1 MTLSFLKMHGLG
13 NDFVVLDARLAP
25 LDLSPDR
32 LRHIA
37 DRRRGVGCDQ
47 VIVMEPA
54 GRVGGGTEAAGAAE
68 ILMRIFNA
76 DGSEAQACGNAARC
90 IAFLVMRESGQKRSL
105 LRTRRGL
112 LPAWQ
117 DADGAV
123 TVDMGAALLDWRD
136 IPLACAADTLTLPL
150 TEQET
155 GGLQAPV
162 AVGMGN
168 PHCIFIV
175 PDAEAVPLEQLG
187 PRIEHHPLF
196 PERTNVEFISLLP
209 GGGLRLRVWERG
221 AGVTP
226 ACGSGACAA
235 LVAAVRRGVAARQ
248 AEVRLDGGVL
258 RIHWREADG
267 HVLMTGPVAEA
278 FSGQLP

>member
-13 NDFVVLDARLAP
+13 NDFVVLDARAAAP
-25 LDLSPDR
+25 DLPPER
-32 LRHIA
+32 LRRIA

-47 VIVMEPA
+47 VIVIAPPDRNA
-54 GRVGGGTEAAGAAE
+54 GGAEDA
-68 ILMRIFNA
+68 LMRIFNA

-90 IAFLVMRESGQKRSL
+90 VAFLLMRESGRDGCL

-112 LPAWQ
+112 LSAWREPGGG
-117 DADGAV
+117 DGAI

-136 IPLACAADTLTLPL
+136 IPLSRAVDTLELPL
-150 TEQET
+150 EPDAAE
-155 GGLQAPV
+155 GLPAPA

-168 PHCIFIV
+168 PHCVFIV
-175 PDAEAVPLEQLG
+175 PDAEAAPLERLG
-187 PRIEHHPLF
+187 PRMEHHPLF
-196 PERTNVEFISLLP
+196 PERTNVEFISPLP

-235 LVAAVRRGVAARQ
+235 LVAAVRRGVSPRR
-248 AEVRLDGGVL
+248 AEVVLDGGAL
-258 RIHWREADG
+258 LIHWREADG

-278 FSGQLP
+278 FRGWLP